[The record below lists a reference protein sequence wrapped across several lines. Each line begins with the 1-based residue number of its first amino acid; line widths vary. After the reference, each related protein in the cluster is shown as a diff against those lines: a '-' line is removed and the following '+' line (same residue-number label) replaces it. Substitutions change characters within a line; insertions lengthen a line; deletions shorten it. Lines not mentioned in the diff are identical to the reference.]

1 MARVPPLPP
10 ARLLFQMERAR
21 DHQLLEH
28 LFQAARRLGSS
39 PGTFVPWRGPGERDA
54 QRVCA
59 SGKFVPGGSGSA
71 AGSDS
76 SSGTFL
82 PDSRSAQ
89 PHSQAITSRRTPCRL
104 RHDPAGDSR
113 VRRSPPGARYPR
125 SQDPVDRAGSTARRL
140 AALAGSW
147 PACRSR
153 SPAPRGRS
161 PRPRRPDH
169 PCRCRA
175 QPPRRPTASSPAARS
190 MHSMSPGCC
199 GPLVPTLRHRH
210 L

>member
-10 ARLLFQMERAR
+10 ARFLFQMERAR

-113 VRRSPPGARYPR
+113 VRRFSTRCPISAQSRSGGPGRFHGSSAGGAGWKLARLPF
-125 SQDPVDRAGSTARRL
+125 
-140 AALAGSW
+140 AL
-147 PACRSR
+147 SR
-153 SPAPRGRS
+153 SPRS
-161 PRPRRPDH
+161 ITSPEATGSPLQLPRP
-169 PCRCRA
+169 A
-175 QPPRRPTASSPAARS
+175 APPRRAQQPDQCTLCRQGAAD
-190 MHSMSPGCC
+190 PWF
-199 GPLVPTLRHRH
+199 PL
-210 L
+210 